1 LWFFDRGGVSVYH
14 ARQRVEREN
23 PYLAVKILAFQLT
36 TYIIFL
42 NPARQKRDGVKEDYY
57 V

>member
-1 LWFFDRGGVSVYH
+1 MWFFDRGGVSVYY
-14 ARQRVEREN
+14 ARQRVGRED
-23 PYLAVKILAFQLT
+23 PYLAVKILTFQLT

-42 NPARQKRDGVKEDYY
+42 NPARPRQDGVKEDYY